1 MTRIRAAHAA
11 LDEARRQL
19 ALAVQEARAQGQ
31 TWAQIGEELDM
42 TKQAAFKRFGRPVDP
57 QTGTPLARR
66 SSGDVADLTERV
78 FALIAA
84 ADYDQLMPLLHPR
97 TAEEL
102 PADLIAETWRAVLA
116 EVGTL
121 QRCTGT
127 RVELSDGTLVG
138 PDDEVSGVVVGATT
152 LECEAGSVVGRVA
165 VSADSQVVG
174 LLLVPADHGPLPF

>member
-1 MTRIRAAHAA
+1 MTKIRAAHAA
-11 LDEARRQL
+11 LDDARRQL
-19 ALAVQEARAQGQ
+19 ALAVQEARTQGR

-57 QTGTPLARR
+57 QTGEALARR
-66 SSGDVADLTERV
+66 SAAGVAELTEQV
-78 FALIAA
+78 CALIAA
-84 ADYDQLMPLLHPR
+84 ADYDRLMPLLHPR

-102 PADLIAETWRAVLA
+102 PADLIAETWRAVVA
-116 EVGTL
+116 EVGAW

-127 RVELSDGTLVG
+127 RVELPDGTVVD

-152 LECEAGSVVGRVA
+152 LECEAGSIVGRVA

-174 LLLVPADHGPLPF
+174 LLLVPTDHGPLPF